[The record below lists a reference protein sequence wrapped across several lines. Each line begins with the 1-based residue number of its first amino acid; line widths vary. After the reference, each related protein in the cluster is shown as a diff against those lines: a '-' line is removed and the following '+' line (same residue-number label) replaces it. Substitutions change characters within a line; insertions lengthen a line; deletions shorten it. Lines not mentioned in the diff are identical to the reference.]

1 MVFQVDEAGYPQVQ
15 VGKQYTVDYIR
26 DGEMVYLLGISHPLP
41 MGAGR
46 VVRPSQEEPNT
57 FVQVEYELIERV
69 VAYTNQVGS
78 RKMEQVTTITS
89 KVVEKYVKNAR
100 EVQNL
105 SEFVLNSK

>member
-1 MVFQVDEAGYPQVQ
+1 MVFQVDEAGYPQVH

-26 DGEMVYLLGISHPLP
+26 DGMVYLLGISHPLP
-41 MGAGR
+41 MGAGH
-46 VVRPSQEEPNT
+46 VVRPSQEEHNT
-57 FVQVEYELIERV
+57 FVQIEYELIERV

-78 RKMEQVTTITS
+78 RTMEQVTTINS

-105 SEFVLNSK
+105 SEFILKCE